1 MSEWRHYVE
10 RGGEV
15 DLHVIEL
22 PATFMADAELEE
34 FERLQK
40 KIIHQ
45 GTHIRVD
52 CRNVKHMNS
61 TAWGLIITAYTRAK
75 ESGGSLKLD
84 ATGNAYVLNFLRV
97 TRLDQLNDSTITLIG
112 KPGSAAPGQATPPG
126 PASTARRAG
135 SMPNRGEPG
144 GSPPEDPDSP

>member
-84 ATGNAYVLNFLRV
+84 ASGNAYIRNFLRV
-97 TRLDQLNDSTITLIG
+97 TRLDRLGDSEPARLVAPETTPSPAP
-112 KPGSAAPGQATPPG
+112 KPD
-126 PASTARRAG
+126 
-135 SMPNRGEPG
+135 EPG
-144 GSPPEDPDSP
+144 ASGHQ